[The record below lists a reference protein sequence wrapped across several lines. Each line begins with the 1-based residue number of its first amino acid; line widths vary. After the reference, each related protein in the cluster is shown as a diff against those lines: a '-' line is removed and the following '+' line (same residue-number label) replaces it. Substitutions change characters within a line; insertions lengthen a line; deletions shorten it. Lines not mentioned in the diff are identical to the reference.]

1 MVNLVQVPW
10 QPTLYLTPDTLD
22 LLVRAGNKLGVK
34 LYIYM
39 APDGPTDGAWRSWDR
54 QNFLYHKALA
64 GGNIASNPNS
74 GQRMHMRGGAFDL
87 VRTDAAAQAACK
99 AVGLIRDGV
108 EKWHWNNPRL
118 TSMPIIPTLTTPAG
132 GNTTPIGNEEV
143 VTAAEVEAIAQ
154 RTARVILREFWIGDN
169 PPMNRPMDITLYDIL
184 TDGEAT
190 RAAVESIAPRVGGL
204 NQATIDAI
212 ANAVAA
218 KIPSGGGAGAAG
230 PNAAEIK
237 AIVVDALKS
246 VTYKAS

>member
-10 QPTLYLTPDTLD
+10 QPTLYLTPDTLA
-22 LLVRAGNKLGVK
+22 LLNAASDRIGAKLRLVGQD
-34 LYIYM
+34 
-39 APDGPTDGAWRSWDR
+39 AAWRSYER
-54 QNFLYHKALA
+54 QFYLYDLYKHH
-64 GGNIASNPNS
+64 GGNTASSPDAP

-87 VRTDAAAQAACK
+87 ISTSAPVQAACR
-99 AVGLIRDGV
+99 AVGLVRDGV
-108 EKWHWNNPRL
+108 EPWHWNNPRL

-143 VTAAEVEAIAQ
+143 VTATEVEAIAQ